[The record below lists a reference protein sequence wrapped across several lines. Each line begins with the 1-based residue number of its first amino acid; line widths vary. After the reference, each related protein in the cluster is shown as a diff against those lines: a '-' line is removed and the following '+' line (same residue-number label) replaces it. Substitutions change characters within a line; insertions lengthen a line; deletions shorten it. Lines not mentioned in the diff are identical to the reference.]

1 MMVVLSTHRRN
12 AHTNSYF
19 KVGRG
24 VCQPQE
30 AKSPMCI
37 LIPSATTEKY
47 LQCRVLKTLQNCPS
61 NPLAGKK
68 RETEELG
75 TEGMSREHIIK

>member
-1 MMVVLSTHRRN
+1 
-12 AHTNSYF
+12 
-19 KVGRG
+19 
-24 VCQPQE
+24 
-30 AKSPMCI
+30 MCI